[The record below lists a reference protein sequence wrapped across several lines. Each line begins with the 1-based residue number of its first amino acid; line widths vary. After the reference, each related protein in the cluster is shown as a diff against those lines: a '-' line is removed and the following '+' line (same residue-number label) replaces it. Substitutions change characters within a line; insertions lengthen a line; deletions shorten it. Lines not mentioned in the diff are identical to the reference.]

1 MRYNAEEKYLSVSVT
16 EVIPSVETQDFE
28 SFNAGLEIVKLL
40 KHSGG
45 EIVEIQDQ
53 REVSSREKRFLP

>member
-1 MRYNAEEKYLSVSVT
+1 MKVSVT
-16 EVIPSVETQDFE
+16 GVISSVETQDCE
-28 SFNAGLEIVKLL
+28 SFEIVKLL